1 MWYSTTW
8 FLTAVKHSIIAF
20 HGFFNQPSAI
30 EHSVITFFYFNCDNY
45 NNHYFKICIFILL
58 KKKKMLLTV
67 TTVWKVIWTQLSFLP
82 GSQRTL
88 ILTQAKAAWS
98 NHTFSWLIFEGHLLF
113 AMHYFRSRGYNLQ
126 GNHGAL
132 KRKTKSPGCRNQ
144 TACSGPKKSG
154 CVTLGK

>member
-58 KKKKMLLTV
+58 KKKKNASDCDNCL
-67 TTVWKVIWTQLSFLP
+67 K
-82 GSQRTL
+82 
-88 ILTQAKAAWS
+88 
-98 NHTFSWLIFEGHLLF
+98 GHLNAAFISPWL
-113 AMHYFRSRGYNLQ
+113 SENTDPNPGQ
-126 GNHGAL
+126 G
-132 KRKTKSPGCRNQ
+132 SME
-144 TACSGPKKSG
+144 
-154 CVTLGK
+154 